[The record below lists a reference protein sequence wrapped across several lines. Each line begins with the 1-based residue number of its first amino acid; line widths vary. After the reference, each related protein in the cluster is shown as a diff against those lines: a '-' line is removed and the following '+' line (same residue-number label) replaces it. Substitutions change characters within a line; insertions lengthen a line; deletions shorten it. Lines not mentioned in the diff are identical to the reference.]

1 MMYLPALPAF
11 LLVAEAHLL
20 PLLLLPVPH
29 LAFLLQRAHQEHRLL
44 VSLQPVVGLMLPH
57 WVEGDLH
64 LMYLVE
70 EGLDLMYLAEEGLD
84 LMYLVEEGLDLMYL
98 VEEGLDLMHLVAEG
112 LPRLGEAGLQHQVE
126 GGPSRREEEEGL
138 MDLRREISIDR
149 P

>member
-1 MMYLPALPAF
+1 MYLPALPAF

-57 WVEGDLH
+57 RVEGDLH
-64 LMYLVE
+64 
-70 EGLDLMYLAEEGLD
+70 

>member
-57 WVEGDLH
+57 RVEGDLH
-64 LMYLVE
+64 
-70 EGLDLMYLAEEGLD
+70 
-84 LMYLVEEGLDLMYL
+84 LMYL

>member
-57 WVEGDLH
+57 RVEGDLH
-64 LMYLVE
+64 
-70 EGLDLMYLAEEGLD
+70 

-98 VEEGLDLMHLVAEG
+98 VEEGLDLMYLVAED